1 MLHGWGQT
9 QAMFRHQVDG
19 LAPRRRVVT
28 VDQRGHGRSA
38 KPHHGYRIARLARDA
53 QELLDH
59 LGIDRADVL
68 GWSMGV
74 SVWWSFIDQF
84 GTDRIRR
91 FVAVDQPAAVAAV
104 PWMSAQEQADSGA
117 IFDVSV
123 LLGLGAALAGP
134 ESAKATRGVRAQHV
148 LRRAGPRG
156 LGVRRAGDRR
166 TPRRTRACRCC
177 GTTARR
183 TGATCCPA
191 STCPRW

>member
-1 MLHGWGQT
+1 
-9 QAMFRHQVDG
+9 MFRHQ
-19 LAPRRRVVT
+19 LAEPAPRRRVVT
-28 VDQRGHGRSA
+28 VDQRGHVRSA

-59 LGIDRADVL
+59 LAIERADVL

-84 GTDRIRR
+84 GTGRIRR

-104 PWMSAQEQADSGA
+104 PWMSVQEQADSGA

-123 LLGLGAALAGP
+123 LLGLCAALAGP
-134 ESAKATRGVRAQHV
+134 ESDKATADFVHSMFS
-148 LRRAGPRG
+148 
-156 LGVRRAGDRR
+156 GDTDPDLLPSSIPSWGRS
-166 TPRRTRACRCC
+166 RRTRACRCC

-183 TGATCCPA
+183 TGGTCCRA
-191 STCPRW
+191 STCPPS